1 MKLDQVN
8 YKSLNAKQQELY
20 NFHRLAGRLAD
31 FGYYSIK
38 LSDDWQGAD
47 FLAVHFNGEDSLKV
61 QLKGRL
67 TFNRKYQGK
76 DIHIAFPHNE
86 DFFVFPHDE
95 LLDRVLMLKNIG
107 NTKDWIENGHYSW
120 RSTPKWAL
128 DMMQQYR
135 I

>member
-95 LLDRVLMLKNIG
+95 ILEKALILKNIG
-107 NTKDWIENGHYSW
+107 NTKDWIVNGHYSW
-120 RSTPKWAL
+120 PSTPKWAL

>member
-95 LLDRVLMLKNIG
+95 LLDQVLMLKNIG

-120 RSTPKWAL
+120 PSTPKWAL

>member
-38 LSDDWQGAD
+38 LSDDWRGAD

-95 LLDRVLMLKNIG
+95 LLERVLMLKNIG

-120 RSTPKWAL
+120 PATPKWAL